1 MIGSVCQHGWAQN
14 VIRPGEK
21 AEIAETSANDADQR
35 AKELAVGALAETTQ
49 VDKLP
54 RFLIRAHAGTRIFKV
69 MANATDN
76 RLENLLNALD
86 EPVVE
91 ADWWRYEASI
101 SSGWRVTVQ

>member
-1 MIGSVCQHGWAQN
+1 MKRNHFALGVAFSAWMIGSVFQHGWAQN

-69 MANATDN
+69 MANAN
-76 RLENLLNALD
+76 ENWLEHVRHD
-86 EPVVE
+86 MEEP
-91 ADWWRYEASI
+91 
-101 SSGWRVTVQ
+101 